1 MNEIVDIISSVG
13 FPIFVAIYMLYK
25 TSEDS
30 KNLQDTV
37 NNLNVT
43 ITELITIVKGLK
55 NEQT

>member
-1 MNEIVDIISSVG
+1 MSEIVDIISSVG

-55 NEQT
+55 NE